1 VGVVLGVVLVVVLR
15 SAGGEPFCGIWQA
28 NEKGKRQ
35 TNEASIP
42 LPPSLPPPPRDHKQ
56 VPVLAF
62 GAAGPENLGVGW
74 KSKEARV
81 LYWIAS

>member
-1 VGVVLGVVLVVVLR
+1 VAYGKQMKK
-15 SAGGEPFCGIWQA
+15 A
-28 NEKGKRQ
+28 KGKQ
-35 TNEASIP
+35 TRLRFRCP
-42 LPPSLPPPPRDHKQ
+42 LLSPPPPRDHKQ